1 MHDMDQFIVVYFV
14 RLQKQ
19 KRKMTFVYIK
29 RPIYK
34 PNLITMFLVLSSKLK
49 QWKILKNLEDYNTN
63 DYFSDIFK
71 SSIKLFEMGQG
82 GEDELLNILI
92 MALV

>member
-1 MHDMDQFIVVYFV
+1 
-14 RLQKQ
+14 
-19 KRKMTFVYIK
+19 
-29 RPIYK
+29 
-34 PNLITMFLVLSSKLK
+34 
-49 QWKILKNLEDYNTN
+49 LKNLEDYNTN